1 VTVALV
7 LQAFSIGEH
16 GDILGARQGVPI
28 SIVQLARTLIQL
40 SGKTEE
46 QVEIR
51 FTGLRPGEKLL
62 EELFY
67 AFEEVLPTC
76 SAKDQKSSREG

>member
-1 VTVALV
+1 VKLVALFSRR
-7 LQAFSIGEH
+7 FSIGEH
-16 GDILGARQGVPI
+16 GDILVLDMGVPI

-51 FTGLRPGEKLL
+51 FTGLRPGENFSKNCFML
-62 EELFY
+62 
-67 AFEEVLPTC
+67 
-76 SAKDQKSSREG
+76 